1 MKARIKM
8 EVFTALSF
16 WITSVTGKVDVF
28 CYETGGVDP
37 KRSDHPAYNDE
48 REYQLLNQESWDQ
61 VAVVSIFYLPVFTS
75 HFRHAQSVLPFQKI
89 VTIRMTSLQ

>member
-1 MKARIKM
+1 M

-61 VAVVSIFYLPVFTS
+61 VAVVSIFICLHSLLILGMHKVFSPFKKLLP
-75 HFRHAQSVLPFQKI
+75 LE
-89 VTIRMTSLQ
+89 